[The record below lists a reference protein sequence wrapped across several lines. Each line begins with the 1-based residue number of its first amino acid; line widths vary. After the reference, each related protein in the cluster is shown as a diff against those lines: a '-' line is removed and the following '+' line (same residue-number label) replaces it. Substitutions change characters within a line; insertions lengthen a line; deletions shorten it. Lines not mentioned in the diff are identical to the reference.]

1 MENWENVLE
10 RFSSNDDI
18 QLCWHFCKIKSQLF
32 TVQSS
37 FHYFLFILPPKTFI
51 LSCALPLCLLFSP
64 RCSPFKHYSRLH
76 KVYFISTF
84 FHLLHNN
91 LPSLLPPADVPSSWT
106 SPLLFTA
113 PSSSSSSP
121 PISHSSVITAG
132 HSSSIQPFLRL
143 HHPSLAAL
151 VYVCLPCCLLA
162 ALCVLGL
169 FSFNL
174 LAGFV
179 SRNFFH
185 PFHVIARLFLYFFLL
200 DSIFWLFSKCSQCSF
215 N

>member
-1 MENWENVLE
+1 MCWNAFH
-10 RFSSNDDI
+10 RYDDI

-37 FHYFLFILPPKTFI
+37 FHYFPFILPPKTFI

-64 RCSPFKHYSRLH
+64 RCSPFKHYSRLR
-76 KVYFISTF
+76 KVYFILTF

-113 PSSSSSSP
+113 PSSSSSSSR
-121 PISHSSVITAG
+121 PITHSSIITAG
-132 HSSSIQPFLRL
+132 HSSSIQPFLWFD
-143 HHPSLAAL
+143 HPSLAAL

-174 LAGFV
+174 LA
-179 SRNFFH
+179 RFFSYSFCFY
-185 PFHVIARLFLYFFLL
+185 PFHVNAQCLLFFLFFCFYFL
-200 DSIFWLFSKCSQCSF
+200 ALEADHILFPKSSK
-215 N
+215 